1 MGLNKKTVL
10 LAGATGLVGNAILQ
24 LCLGDRNVAEVI
36 VPSRRPLK
44 NKHAKL
50 RNIVMDL
57 IDRESGEP
65 SAALAEAINKVS
77 GGKIDAYI
85 SALGTTIKTAG
96 SREAFISV
104 DRDLV
109 CRFAEIAKQ
118 QKAKQIIFVSSV
130 GANRQTSNFYLR
142 VKGET
147 EDLLE
152 RMKFHRVDILRP
164 GLLLGPREDSRTGE
178 AIAQKLSFIFNPLMQ
193 GPLRR
198 YRAMSADTVAKATMV
213 LLRKKEPGIFVHE
226 NAEMVGFLE

>member
-1 MGLNKKTVL
+1 MGLNRKTVL
-10 LAGATGLVGNAILQ
+10 LAGATGLVGHAILQ
-24 LCLGDRNVAEVI
+24 RCLADRTVAEVI
-36 VPSRRPLK
+36 VPTRRPVTI
-44 NKHAKL
+44 KHAKI

-57 IDRESGEP
+57 IDVDSGEP
-65 SAALAEAINKVS
+65 SAALADAITAVS
-77 GGKIDAYI
+77 GGKIDVYI

-118 QKAKQIIFVSSV
+118 ENAKQIVFVSSV
-130 GANRQTSNFYLR
+130 GATRQTSNFYLR

-164 GLLLGPREDSRTGE
+164 GLLLGAREDSRTGE
-178 AIAQKLSFIFNPLMQ
+178 AIAQKLSFIYNPLLQ
-193 GPLRR
+193 GPLRS
-198 YRAMSADTVAKATMV
+198 YRAISADAVAEAAMA
-213 LLRKKEPGIFVHE
+213 LLRKKEAGIFVHE
-226 NAEMVGFLE
+226 NAEMQGLLE

>member
-1 MGLNKKTVL
+1 VGISKRTIL
-10 LAGATGLVGNAILQ
+10 LAGATGLVGSAILQ
-24 LCLGDRNVAEVI
+24 RCVSDRTIAAIIVPTRRPVSIKHPKIRNV
-36 VPSRRPLK
+36 
-44 NKHAKL
+44 
-50 RNIVMDL
+50 VMDL
-57 IDRESGEP
+57 LSIENGEP
-65 SAALAEAINKVS
+65 SAGLSDAIAKAS
-77 GGKIDAYI
+77 DGKIDAYV

-118 QKAKQIIFVSSV
+118 QNARQVVFVSSV
-130 GANRQTSNFYLR
+130 GATRQASNFYLR

-164 GLLLGPREDSRTGE
+164 GVLLGPREDSRPGE
-178 AIAQKLSFIFNPLMQ
+178 AIAQKLSFIYNPFLQ

-198 YRAMSADTVAKATMV
+198 YRAIEADTVAAAALE
-213 LLRKKEPGIFVHE
+213 LLRKKEAGIFVHE
-226 NAEMVGFLE
+226 NAGMLGLS